1 MDGIKKTNRA
11 GIAKS
16 HASSTAHQQRVQ
28 KSSTLNRRFV
38 KRPVAQPRINAS
50 AAAAAKT
57 LRTNNQTRTVLT
69 KKNSVRLQP
78 LNKTSAQTTVKTQTA
93 TKAQARTQNIAKQ
106 TTKQVV
112 AKTSRNRKKSLKLR
126 FKPSV
131 LLRFAK
137 KRQRATRKFKPNNRR
152 SKKLIN
158 MSVMRW

>member
-78 LNKTSAQTTVKTQTA
+78 LNKTSVQTDRKS
-93 TKAQARTQNIAKQ
+93 
-106 TTKQVV
+106 VV
-112 AKTSRNRKKSLKLR
+112 
-126 FKPSV
+126 
-131 LLRFAK
+131 
-137 KRQRATRKFKPNNRR
+137 
-152 SKKLIN
+152 
-158 MSVMRW
+158 